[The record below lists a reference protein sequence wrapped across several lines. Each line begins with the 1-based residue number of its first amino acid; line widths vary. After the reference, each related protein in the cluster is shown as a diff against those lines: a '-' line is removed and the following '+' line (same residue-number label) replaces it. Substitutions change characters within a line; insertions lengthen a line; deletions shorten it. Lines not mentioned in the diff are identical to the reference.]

1 MEKKRGLESHS
12 IGKKFGVHTVDPRQL
27 KMDPEFNVRQDYGN
41 LEELKE
47 SIKINGIRVPIR
59 VYINGDDLFIVDGFR
74 RTRAVMELISEG
86 IDFKGIPAICETKNY
101 SEKDRIFDMILCN
114 DGKNLN
120 MLEMGIAFNRL
131 VNYGYNQTE
140 IASKIGKTP
149 AHVSNCI
156 QLTTL
161 SKKLQNVII
170 EGKAACSTVL
180 NAIREADGDEDLV
193 LAAIE
198 ENIAK
203 PSENNGNG
211 NGKATSGAVK
221 RTLDPNRITPAK
233 RMKEVQEF
241 LDARNTESYNRDPI
255 YMAIKQTLE
264 YVKEGKG
271 NLLEIGEL
279 LGLE

>member
-27 KMDPEFNVRQDYGN
+27 KIDPEFNVRQDYGN

-47 SIKINGIRVPIR
+47 SIKINGVRVPIR
-59 VYINGDDLFIVDGFR
+59 VYIKDDDLFVVDGFR

-86 IDFKGIPAICETKNY
+86 LDFKGIPAICETKNY
-101 SEKDRIFDMILCN
+101 NEESRIFDMILCN
-114 DGKNLN
+114 DGKALN
-120 MLEMGIAFNRL
+120 MLEQGQAFSRL
-131 VNYGYNQTE
+131 TNYGYNQTE
-140 IASKIGKTP
+140 IAVKIGKTP

-156 QLTTL
+156 QLTTIG
-161 SKKLQNVII
+161 KKLQDAII

-180 NAIREADGDEDLV
+180 NALREAEGDEELV

-198 ENIAK
+198 EASQPQK
-203 PSENNGNG
+203 GNG

-241 LDARNTESYNRDPI
+241 LNARDTESYNRDPI
-255 YMAIKQTLE
+255 YQAIKQVLE
-264 YVKEGKG
+264 FVKDGKG
-271 NLLEIGEL
+271 NMLEIGEL
-279 LGLE
+279 LGSE